1 MTPASR
7 AAADI
12 DAASFWRRRARRTAW
27 RYNSGRALGHFLP
40 AALVASAVFAC
51 VLLAV
56 REHGAAGR
64 GPWIGYG
71 ASLLVCAGFAAWRA
85 GRGGLFTAAD
95 AAVRLEWHLG
105 LHNRL
110 SAAAAGVGAF
120 PAPQSAPDGYSLR
133 WQRVVPPLA
142 GALALVL
149 AAAWIPVSR
158 PVRADL
164 APATP
169 PESLAQTAEWLDTLQ
184 KTALVQPPALE
195 DFRER
200 LEQLRQ
206 QPARDWYSQ
215 SSLEAGDNLHG
226 QTEQSL
232 QALQRDLR
240 TAASSL
246 ETMER
251 PPEQLTPAESKA
263 AAERM
268 QEALKG
274 LELGNL
280 PLNKD
285 LLSQLKG
292 LDPSKLKSL
301 TSEQMEQLRERL
313 KNGVKITEAMLKPG
327 KSGDKEG
334 KEGKEM
340 ALVAAGPTADR
351 TEPGGPGGGKSS
363 APLDLRDQPTDLHS
377 TTVEPDANAANLD
390 HALPGDI
397 VGVGKGE
404 HTIDPNAD
412 AGPAAAGATT
422 SEGTGGETVWRDDL
436 TPAERETLGKFF
448 K

>member
-1 MTPASR
+1 MTPSPR
-7 AAADI
+7 AAAADH
-12 DAASFWRRRARRTAW
+12 DAALFWRRRARRTA
-27 RYNSGRALGHFLP
+27 GRHNFGRVLGDFLP
-40 AALVASAVFAC
+40 AALVTSAVFAC
-51 VLLAV
+51 ALLVV
-56 REHGAAGR
+56 RQHGQAGH
-64 GPWIGYG
+64 GPWIVYG
-71 ASLLVCAGFAAWRA
+71 VSLALCAGVAAWRVA
-85 GRGGLFTAAD
+85 RRGFSTVAD
-95 AAVRLEWHLG
+95 ALVRLEWHLG

-110 SAAAAGVGAF
+110 SAAAAGVGTF
-120 PAPQSAPDGYSLR
+120 PPPQTAPDGYAFH
-133 WQRVVPPLA
+133 WQKIAPPLA

-149 AAAWIPVSR
+149 AAAFIPVSR
-158 PVRADL
+158 PAGDPFV
-164 APATP
+164 PATP
-169 PESLAQTAEWLDTLQ
+169 PESLAQTAQWLDTLQ
-184 KTALVQPPALE
+184 KTGLVQPPALE

-200 LEQLRQ
+200 LEELRQ

-215 SSLEAGDNLHG
+215 SSLEAGDNLRG

-232 QALQRDLR
+232 QTLQRDLR

-246 ETMER
+246 TTMDR
-251 PPEQLTPAESKA
+251 PPEQLTPDETKA
-263 AAERM
+263 ATDQM

-301 TSEQMEQLRERL
+301 TPEQLEQLKEKL

-327 KSGDKEG
+327 KPGDKSGEA
-334 KEGKEM
+334 M
-340 ALVAAGPTADR
+340 ALVAAGETR
-351 TEPGGPGGGKSS
+351 NHNSPGGPGGGKSS
-363 APLDLRDQPTDLHS
+363 APLDLHDHPTDLHT
-377 TTVEPDANAANLD
+377 TTVEADANAANLD

-397 VGVGKGE
+397 VGVGNGE
-404 HTIDPNAD
+404 HTVDPNAY
-412 AGPAAAGATT
+412 AGPAAAGATA